1 MSTLQNPGNLSV
13 QQALLD
19 LFTFLNNDDKKTLK
33 DLMDRNSKEIKQA
46 SQKFDAHQYPTSK
59 LTFGKLTNMQA
70 FPLYSINVEST
81 DAINVFICLCNALNS
96 TNNHIQIK
104 LSVLKDLTCISLS
117 GIRKAIKVL
126 IEYGFIAVYAEATNR
141 EPAIYIINP
150 ELYRIGHNSCD
161 FHDCVSEDAIRKFEE
176 MKKANASYVNEK
188 IARTEK
194 SEARTV
200 VRLTNLKEQLCYEE
214 KVEQKKSH
222 NP

>member
-1 MSTLQNPGNLSV
+1 MSTLQNPSNLSV

-141 EPAIYIINP
+141 EPAIYVINP

-161 FHDCVSEDAIRKFEE
+161 FYDYVSEDALHKFEE
-176 MKKANASYVNEK
+176 MRNGNSLYVSEK

-200 VRLTNLKEQLCYEE
+200 VRIATLEEQIRYEA
-214 KVEQKKSH
+214 KIEQKKLR